1 MVNVTT
7 NFQVYS
13 DGRIPQLG
21 GSLANNNWT
30 KYKFTSLSD
39 NQPYT
44 IMYRSDGRQLDIIIS
59 PDRPDR
65 VEIGKVM
72 LKINPSFN
80 SDGTIRKINILD
92 SADIESGSF
101 SPAGSPKDIMVA
113 IGVIGSSFGYGG
125 QILSKYVHES
135 VVIEASENIS
145 MLALGAAATKQE
157 IVLSEE
163 RPDAFIVT
171 EDQLKKNLSVLWYKT
186 NWLATVAL
194 EVTHNGKT
202 YYGYLNMTR
211 DPGSIDNRTFT
222 YIYPPEEEDFVN
234 WFKQNGHIDYT
245 YKYKD
250 QSIVVSAD
258 TTTRMGEGT
267 NVLPITTG
275 ISNVRID
282 YNTTA
287 NDHTILNFPIT
298 IDVSSSYRQWS
309 IFWYTHVIGYRTS
322 TIGVND
328 VLMSKTQEIRQ
339 RPIAGSFVFKGT
351 NYIPPYANVYING
364 AYIGRLNADLS
375 SGSFYFQLPDK
386 YYEGRNIQ
394 FDEFP
399 FE

>member
-1 MVNVTT
+1 MINVTT
-7 NFQVYS
+7 NFRVSS
-13 DGRIPQLG
+13 DGSITQIG
-21 GSLANNNWT
+21 GKINERWT
-30 KYKFTSLSD
+30 KYKFTSTND
-39 NQPYT
+39 NVPYT
-44 IMYRSDGRQLDIIIS
+44 IIHRSTYDDLDIIIS

-80 SDGTIRKINILD
+80 SDGTIRKISILD
-92 SADIESGSF
+92 STDIEVGSF
-101 SPAGSPKDIMVA
+101 SPAGSPKNIMIA

-125 QILSKYVHES
+125 QLLSRHVHES
-135 VVIEASENIS
+135 IVIEANENIS
-145 MLALGAAATKQE
+145 MLALGAIATKQE

-163 RPDAFIVT
+163 KPDAFIVT
-171 EDQLKKNLSVLWYKT
+171 EDQLKKNPSVLWYKS

-194 EVTHNGKT
+194 EVVHDGKT
-202 YYGYLNMTR
+202 YYGYLNTTR
-211 DPGSIDNRTFT
+211 DPGDPYNRTFT
-222 YIYPPEEEDFVN
+222 YIYPPEEEDFVK
-234 WFKQNGHIDYT
+234 WFKQNGHIEYT

-250 QSIVVSAD
+250 QSIIISAN
-258 TTTRMGEGT
+258 TTTHMGEGT

-287 NDHTILNFPIT
+287 NDHTILSFPIT

-339 RPIAGSFVFKGT
+339 RPIAGSFVFRGS
-351 NYIPPYANVYING
+351 NYVPPYANVYING
-364 AYIGRLNADLS
+364 AYIGRINADLS
-375 SGSFYFQLPDK
+375 SGAFYFQLPDK

-394 FDEFP
+394 FNEFP

>member
-1 MVNVTT
+1 MIKVTT
-7 NFQVYS
+7 NFQVRS
-13 DGRIPQLG
+13 DGRIPELS
-21 GSLANNNWT
+21 GSIAQGWT
-30 KYKFTSLSD
+30 KYKFTSASD
-39 NQPYT
+39 NVPYT
-44 IMYRSDGRQLDIIIS
+44 IMYRSNYDDLDIIIS

-65 VEIGKVM
+65 VEVGKVM

-80 SDGTIRKINILD
+80 SDSTIRRISILD
-92 SADIESGSF
+92 SADIEIGSF
-101 SPAGSPKDIMVA
+101 SPGAIPKNIMVA
-113 IGVIGSSFGYGG
+113 IGVIGSAFGYGG

-135 VVIEASENIS
+135 IIIEANENIS
-145 MLALGAAATKQE
+145 MLALGTVAVKQE

-163 RPDAFIVT
+163 KPDAFIVT
-171 EDQLKKNLSVLWYKT
+171 EDQLKKNSSVLWYKS

-202 YYGYLNMTR
+202 YYGYLNTTR
-211 DPGSIDNRTFT
+211 DPGRASDMTFT
-222 YIYPPEEEDFVN
+222 YIYPPEEEDFN
-234 WFKQNGHIDYT
+234 KWFRQNGHIEYT

-258 TTTRMGEGT
+258 TITHMGEGT

-339 RPIAGSFVFKGT
+339 RPIAGSFVFRGT

-364 AYIGRLNADLS
+364 AYIGRINADLS
-375 SGSFYFQLPDK
+375 SGAFYFQLPDK

-394 FDEFP
+394 FNEFP